1 MWVSR
6 YHECMVPRAVVE
18 GVVHG
23 AIIRSKWPK
32 LVFHMFWPKE
42 RFWDHRALKRQ
53 GPEEQ
58 QRAPYSRVWE
68 AVEAFDMQSTLS
80 PLGTLQQDGVATAW
94 TRGRTVPPIRGGE

>member
-32 LVFHMFWPKE
+32 LVFHMFWPKG

-58 QRAPYSRVWE
+58 QHSPYSRVWGT
-68 AVEAFDMQSTLS
+68 VEAFYMQNTVS
-80 PLGTLQQDGVATAW
+80 PLGGRQHDGAATAW
-94 TRGRTVPPIRGGE
+94 IRLLTVTPSRGGE